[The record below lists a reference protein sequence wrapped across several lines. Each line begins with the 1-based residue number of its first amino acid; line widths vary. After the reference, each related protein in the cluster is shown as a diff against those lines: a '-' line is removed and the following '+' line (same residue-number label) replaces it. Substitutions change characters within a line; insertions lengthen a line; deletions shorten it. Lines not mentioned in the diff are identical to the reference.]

1 MKKEILS
8 EELNAMKYLL
18 GYKRGVVISEQQAP
32 TFGNPNQFSTNP
44 FAPNT
49 QAPNTQTA
57 ADIYN
62 EFQRQQG
69 PAAQIYKDFQ
79 AKYGQQVPAT
89 GTPVPATPATAP
101 VVAAPTTGTTAA
113 PTTAAAPATNLSVP
127 DLIKQV
133 QTVLKTKFK
142 ANLGTSGPNKDGV
155 DGVWGKNTQAALES
169 ALKTLPAA
177 AAAPTTGTTT
187 VVAGAPAAGTGTP
200 PVSGATSSTQQKF
213 NFNPNPN
220 LNLNPESATNFKLQT
235 PQELAKGL
243 TTATPKLQ

>member
-1 MKKEILS
+1 MEKSILS

-18 GYKRGVVISEQQAP
+18 GYKRGVVISEQQVP

-89 GTPVPATPATAP
+89 GTTAAP
-101 VVAAPTTGTTAA
+101 VTAAPTTGTTAA
-113 PTTAAAPATNLSVP
+113 PVTAAPTTGTTVAAAPATNVSMP
-127 DLIKQV
+127 DLIKQI
-133 QTVLKTKFK
+133 QTILKTKFN
-142 ANLGTSGPNKDGV
+142 ATLGTSGPNKDGI
-155 DGVWGKNTQAALES
+155 DGVWGKNSQTAFEN
-169 ALKTLPAA
+169 ALKTLSTQPA
-177 AAAPTTGTTT
+177 AAAPTSGTP
-187 VVAGAPAAGTGTP
+187 APAAGA
-200 PVSGATSSTQQKF
+200 PVSGATSTTQQKF

-220 LNLNPESATNFKLQT
+220 LNLNPESGINFK
-235 PQELAKGL
+235 PS
-243 TTATPKLQ
+243 TPKL

>member
-1 MKKEILS
+1 MKTQILS
-8 EELNAMKYLL
+8 EEINAMKYLL

-79 AKYGQQVPAT
+79 AKYSQQTPAT
-89 GTPVPATPATAP
+89 GTPAAPATGTPA
-101 VVAAPTTGTTAA
+101 
-113 PTTAAAPATNLSVP
+113 AAAPATNLSVP

-169 ALKTLPAA
+169 AIKTLPA
-177 AAAPTTGTTT
+177 AAAPTTGTPPS
-187 VVAGAPAAGTGTP
+187 GAPTTGTPAVAPSTGTP
-200 PVSGATSSTQQKF
+200 PAAAPTTQ
-213 NFNPNPN
+213 
-220 LNLNPESATNFKLQT
+220 FKSQT
-235 PQELAKGL
+235 LPDFKGY
-243 TTATPKLQ
+243 TPSTPKLQ

>member
-32 TFGNPNQFSTNP
+32 QFGNPNQFSTNP
-44 FAPNT
+44 FAPKT
-49 QAPNTQTA
+49 QATNTQTA
-57 ADIYN
+57 ADIYS

-89 GTPVPATPATAP
+89 GTTVPATPAAAP

-169 ALKTLPAA
+169 AIKTLP
-177 AAAPTTGTTT
+177 AAAPTTGTTA
-187 VVAGAPAAGTGTP
+187 VVAGAPAAGAAPAAAAPTTGAPAAAAPT
-200 PVSGATSSTQQKF
+200 TQ
-213 NFNPNPN
+213 
-220 LNLNPESATNFKLQT
+220 FKT
-235 PQELAKGL
+235 GNIPTEIGFKPS
-243 TTATPKLQ
+243 TPKL

>member
-1 MKKEILS
+1 MKTQILS
-8 EELNAMKYLL
+8 EEINAMKYLL

-49 QAPNTQTA
+49 PAPNTQTA

-79 AKYGQQVPAT
+79 AKYSQQTPAT
-89 GTPVPATPATAP
+89 GTPAAPATGTPAAAAP
-101 VVAAPTTGTTAA
+101 VAAPATGTPA
-113 PTTAAAPATNLSVP
+113 AAAPATNLSVP

-169 ALKTLPAA
+169 AIKTLPA
-177 AAAPTTGTTT
+177 AAAPTTGTPPS
-187 VVAGAPAAGTGTP
+187 GAPTTGTPAVAPSTGTP
-200 PVSGATSSTQQKF
+200 PAAAPTTQ
-213 NFNPNPN
+213 
-220 LNLNPESATNFKLQT
+220 FKSQT
-235 PQELAKGL
+235 LPDFKGY
-243 TTATPKLQ
+243 TPSTPKLQ

>member
-32 TFGNPNQFSTNP
+32 QFGNPNQFSTNP
-44 FAPNT
+44 FAPKT
-49 QAPNTQTA
+49 QATNTQTA
-57 ADIYN
+57 ADIYS

-89 GTPVPATPATAP
+89 PATPVPATPAAAP

-169 ALKTLPAA
+169 AIKTLP

-187 VVAGAPAAGTGTP
+187 VVAGAPAAGAAPAAAAPTTGAPAAAAPT
-200 PVSGATSSTQQKF
+200 TQ
-213 NFNPNPN
+213 
-220 LNLNPESATNFKLQT
+220 FKT
-235 PQELAKGL
+235 GNIPTEIGFKPS
-243 TTATPKLQ
+243 TPKL